1 MKPMNKNT
9 KNSCI
14 NDFDPSALDEVTAVK
29 QILKS
34 IAKIK
39 ESETIN
45 IMDSLGRVSSKN
57 IKSSIDIPSFRNS
70 AMDGYALLSADLSV
84 TSSRSFQV
92 IGTAF
97 AGKPFSGRCQK
108 NQCVR
113 IMTGAMLPQDTD
125 TIVIQEDV
133 NVLDAEHVEVTEEG
147 QHHD

>member
-57 IKSSIDIPSFRNS
+57 IKLMKIQKYFLKKINNTKIFNLD
-70 AMDGYALLSADLSV
+70 DETLLME
-84 TSSRSFQV
+84 F
-92 IGTAF
+92 
-97 AGKPFSGRCQK
+97 
-108 NQCVR
+108 
-113 IMTGAMLPQDTD
+113 
-125 TIVIQEDV
+125 EDR
-133 NVLDAEHVEVTEEG
+133 VLNG
-147 QHHD
+147 